1 MFSRNFN
8 KNHKLKYLMI
18 LMVISFFFQAIG
30 MNNQAVKSA
39 ELKKYENEILIL
51 KDEVSA
57 LNFSVSKASNL
68 ANIESKALSLGFV
81 KSSFDIKVINK
92 NLSYKTS
99 Q

>member
-8 KNHKLKYLMI
+8 KNHKLKCLV
-18 LMVISFFFQAIG
+18 LVMVVSFIFQAIG

-51 KDEVSA
+51 KDEVTA

-68 ANIESKALSLGFV
+68 AHIESKALSLGFI

-92 NLSYKTS
+92 NLSYNTS